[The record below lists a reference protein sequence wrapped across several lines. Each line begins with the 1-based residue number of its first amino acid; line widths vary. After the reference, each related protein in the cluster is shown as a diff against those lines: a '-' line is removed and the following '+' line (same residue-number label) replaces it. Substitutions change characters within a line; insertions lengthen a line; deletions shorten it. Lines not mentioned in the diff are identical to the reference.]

1 MNEVAKFNR
10 EHDKAKQKMDIIGR
24 GPSESTLAQLVKE
37 VQNFNKQRKKL
48 EGNFIK
54 S

>member
-10 EHDKAKQKMDIIGR
+10 EHDKAKQKMDVIGR
-24 GPSESTLAQLVKE
+24 GPSEVTL
-37 VQNFNKQRKKL
+37 
-48 EGNFIK
+48 